1 MQQKLMGDAE
11 NMGLY
16 HLKESN
22 LPAVPQPMG
31 EITVLKKQHLHKFHI
46 SAEDRFDCIIFTQ
59 VSQISLSLN
68 KTGQ

>member
-1 MQQKLMGDAE
+1 MGDAE
-11 NMGLY
+11 NTGLY

-22 LPAVPQPMG
+22 LPAVPQLTG

-46 SAEDRFDCIIFTQ
+46 SAKDQFDYIRFTQ
-59 VSQISLSLN
+59 LSQISLLLN

>member
-1 MQQKLMGDAE
+1 MGDAE

-46 SAEDRFDCIIFTQ
+46 SVED
-59 VSQISLSLN
+59 
-68 KTGQ
+68 